1 MTLVSLPHAN
11 VALAPVPVLLNAV
24 ATPLASL
31 PVARVPE
38 GLGGLRGTVE
48 DAKPVPQ
55 TGLKIA
61 LVHLISAIP
70 RERCTNGW
78 SHLKELSPEDT
89 PPPTFPLQAKGHLLT
104 DAVLAHPAF
113 PPVALVT
120 VKLVLRGLGHQADA
134 KAVLQALVEIPHVV
148 PSIWPLQ
155 GSPGT
160 QEVHSIRPPDQSPD
174 SCIPR
179 ALRVTSLPLL

>member
-1 MTLVSLPHAN
+1 METGVHTEKTKKLKGCTGDREGLWLEPAGPLVSLYQHS
-11 VALAPVPVLLNAV
+11 PVPVLLNAV

-31 PVARVPE
+31 PVACVPE

-120 VKLVLRGLGHQADA
+120 VKLVLKGLGHQADA
-134 KAVLQALVEIPHVV
+134 KAVRVVGWGCELV
-148 PSIWPLQ
+148 S
-155 GSPGT
+155 
-160 QEVHSIRPPDQSPD
+160 R
-174 SCIPR
+174 
-179 ALRVTSLPLL
+179 SLA